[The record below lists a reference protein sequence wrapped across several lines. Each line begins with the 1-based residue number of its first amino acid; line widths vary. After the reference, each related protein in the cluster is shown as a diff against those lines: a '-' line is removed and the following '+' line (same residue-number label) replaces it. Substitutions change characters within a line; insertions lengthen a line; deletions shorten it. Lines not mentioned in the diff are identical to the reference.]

1 MSFLNPFL
9 LLATLGIALPILAH
23 LLNRQQVKRTDWA
36 AMQFLNRNLRVRSR
50 QLRLRD
56 ILLLILRCL
65 ALLLLVFALARPTW
79 TGVGGSWFS
88 GEARAGVVLGIDSS
102 FSMEHG
108 SEGATRFN
116 RALDQAR
123 VIAEQLLPGDPVS
136 IILLGGKDDV
146 IARNMAFDPD
156 RFEALLQ
163 EAKPVPAGI
172 DLERVPKRLKELL
185 DDMDAPQKE
194 AYFITDAQG
203 KDWQRASPH
212 FQSALSDLSEEAQVV
227 FVPVLGTSG
236 NLAVINF
243 ELASGTLR
251 KGTTARYQAT
261 VRNCGD
267 KPVAAVQVLCR
278 VEGVQIDTK
287 PIPLIN
293 AGSSETVS
301 LFVPFHNSGATR
313 ITAEVSGDL
322 LSTDNVRHVVAVV
335 RDRVSVLC
343 VDGSDGSSGRL
354 IRAALLARGEG
365 IEDEGY
371 LVRSIPWISMPSQ
384 KLEDV
389 DVVILSDV
397 PEITPEQA
405 ERFSRHVRQGNGLVW
420 FPGDNIKTAVWND
433 RISKGG
439 VSLLPAVLGQPKRT
453 GEYEGIGI
461 PLNPFMPNHG
471 VTLPLL
477 SLPEDLLSETLFL
490 RRLQVEPSPASF
502 PILSL
507 AGSGAPILLEHSLGR
522 GHVFMFTS
530 SAGTSWN
537 NMAQTPVF
545 PMLMQQIVTYLAG
558 REFERPR
565 VVGDSI
571 SLSYVDQPDATDAVF
586 DTPSDQTIIVPVLEH
601 RNQFVA
607 MLENSQE
614 VGFYEARVSVQ
625 APGVPVAVNVDAS
638 ESEVTT
644 LTPAQLNANLKGTGV
659 TITNSE
665 AELSAAIEANRTERS
680 FWRNFMIAG
689 LIFLLVESLFAERLG
704 RSKRTSEKQPDLLT
718 ETPTGVQ
725 DA

>member
-1 MSFLNPFL
+1 MSFLNPLL
-9 LLATLGIALPILAH
+9 LLAGLGIALPILAH

-56 ILLLILRCL
+56 LLLLILRCL
-65 ALLLLVFALARPTW
+65 ALLLLVFALSRPFW
-79 TGVGGSWFS
+79 LAGSGGWLG
-88 GEARAGVVLGIDSS
+88 GEARAGVVLAIDSS

-108 SEGATRFN
+108 PEGATRFN

-123 VIAEQLLPGDPVS
+123 VIAEELLPGDPVS
-136 IILLGGKDDV
+136 IILLGGEDEV
-146 IARNMAFDPD
+146 IARNMAFDPGQ
-156 RFEALLQ
+156 FEALLQ
-163 EAKPVPAGI
+163 KAKPVPAGM
-172 DLERVPKRLKELL
+172 DLDRVPKRLKELL

-203 KDWQRASPH
+203 RDWQRASSN
-212 FQSALSDLSEEAQVV
+212 FQTALSDLREEAEV
-227 FVPVLGTSG
+227 FFIPVLGAPA
-236 NLAVINF
+236 NLAVTNF
-243 ELASGTLR
+243 ELVSGALR

-267 KPVAAVQVLCR
+267 ETVSVVQVQCR

-287 PIPLIN
+287 TIPLIN

-313 ITAEVSGDL
+313 ITAEISGDFL
-322 LSTDNVRHVVAVV
+322 LADNVRRVVAVV

-354 IRAALLARGEG
+354 LSAALLARGDG
-365 IEDEGY
+365 VEDENY
-371 LVRSIPWISMPSQ
+371 IVRSVPWISMPSE
-384 KLEDV
+384 KLEEV
-389 DVVILSDV
+389 DVLILADV
-397 PEITPEQA
+397 PEITLEQA
-405 ERFSRHVRQGNGLVW
+405 KRFSRHVRQGNGLVW
-420 FPGDNIKTAVWND
+420 FPGDNVKTAVWND
-433 RISKGG
+433 RVSKEGI
-439 VSLLPAVLGQPKRT
+439 SLLPAVLGQLKNTSTDT
-453 GEYEGIGI
+453 GTGT
-461 PLNPFMPNHG
+461 PLNPSMPNHG
-471 VTLPLL
+471 ITLPLR
-477 SLPEDLLSETLFL
+477 SLPEDLFSETLFL
-490 RRLQVEPSPASF
+490 RRLEVEPSPASF

-507 AGSGAPILLEHSLGR
+507 AGSGAPILIEHSLGR
-522 GHVFMFTS
+522 GHVFMFTT

-571 SLSYVDQPDATDAVF
+571 SLSYVEQPDATDAVF
-586 DTPSDQTIIVPVLEH
+586 DTPSDQTIKVPVQEH
-601 RNQFVA
+601 RDQFVA
-607 MLENSQE
+607 MLENSRE
-614 VGFYEARVSVQ
+614 AGFYEARVSVQ
-625 APGVPVAVNVDAS
+625 APGIPVAVNVDTS
-638 ESEVTT
+638 ESEVAS
-644 LTPAQLNANLKGTGV
+644 LTPTQLNANLNGTGV
-659 TITNSE
+659 TVTNSE
-665 AELSAAIEANRTERS
+665 AELTAAIENNRTERS

-704 RSKRTSEKQPDLLT
+704 KSKRASDKQADPLP
-718 ETPTGVQ
+718 ETPTSAQ

>member
-1 MSFLNPFL
+1 MSFLNPLL
-9 LLATLGIALPILAH
+9 LLAGLGIALPILAH

-56 ILLLILRCL
+56 LLLLILRCL
-65 ALLLLVFALARPTW
+65 ALLLLVFALSRPFW
-79 TGVGGSWFS
+79 PAGSGGWLG
-88 GEARAGVVLGIDSS
+88 GEARAGVVLAIDSS

-108 SEGATRFN
+108 PEGATRFN

-123 VIAEQLLPGDPVS
+123 VIGEELLPGDPVS
-136 IILLGGKDDV
+136 IILLGGEDEV
-146 IARNMAFDPD
+146 IARNMAFDPGQ
-156 RFEALLQ
+156 FEALLQ
-163 EAKPVPAGI
+163 KAKPVPAGMDI
-172 DLERVPKRLKELL
+172 DRVPKRLKELL

-203 KDWQRASPH
+203 RDWQRASSN
-212 FQSALSDLSEEAQVV
+212 FQTALSDLREEAEV
-227 FVPVLGTSG
+227 FFIPVLGAPA
-236 NLAVINF
+236 NLAVTNF
-243 ELASGTLR
+243 ELVSGALR

-267 KPVAAVQVLCR
+267 ETVSVVQVQCR

-287 PIPLIN
+287 TIPLIN

-313 ITAEVSGDL
+313 ITAEISGDFL
-322 LSTDNVRHVVAVV
+322 LADNVRRVVAVV

-354 IRAALLARGEG
+354 LSAALLARGDG
-365 IEDEGY
+365 VEDENY
-371 LVRSIPWISMPSQ
+371 IVRSVPWISMPSE
-384 KLEDV
+384 KLEEV
-389 DVVILSDV
+389 DVLILADV
-397 PEITPEQA
+397 PEITLEQA
-405 ERFSRHVRQGNGLVW
+405 KRFSRHVRQGNGLVW
-420 FPGDNIKTAVWND
+420 FPGDNVKTAVWND
-433 RISKGG
+433 RVSKEGI
-439 VSLLPAVLGQPKRT
+439 SLLPAVLGQLKNTSTDT
-453 GEYEGIGI
+453 GTGT
-461 PLNPFMPNHG
+461 PLNPSMPNHG
-471 VTLPLL
+471 ITLPLR
-477 SLPEDLLSETLFL
+477 SLPEDLFSETLFL
-490 RRLQVEPSPASF
+490 RRLEVEPSPASF

-507 AGSGAPILLEHSLGR
+507 AGSGAPILIEHSLGR
-522 GHVFMFTS
+522 GHVFMFTT

-571 SLSYVDQPDATDAVF
+571 SLSYVEQPDATDAVF
-586 DTPSDQTIIVPVLEH
+586 DTPSDQTIKVPVQEH
-601 RNQFVA
+601 RDQFVA
-607 MLENSQE
+607 MLENSRE
-614 VGFYEARVSVQ
+614 AGFYEARVSVQ
-625 APGVPVAVNVDAS
+625 APGIPVAVNVDTS
-638 ESEVTT
+638 ESEVAS
-644 LTPAQLNANLKGTGV
+644 LTPTQLNANLNGTGV
-659 TITNSE
+659 TVTNSE
-665 AELSAAIEANRTERS
+665 AELTAAIENNRTERS

-704 RSKRTSEKQPDLLT
+704 KSKRASDKQADPLP
-718 ETPTGVQ
+718 ETPTSAQ

>member
-1 MSFLNPFL
+1 MNFLNPLL
-9 LLATLGIALPILAH
+9 LLAALGIALPILAH

-65 ALLLLVFALARPTW
+65 ALLMLVFALSRPIW
-79 TGVGGSWFS
+79 QGGAGSWFS
-88 GEARAGVVLGIDSS
+88 GETRAGVVLAIDSS

-108 SEGATRFN
+108 SKGATRFN

-123 VIAEQLLPGDPVS
+123 VIGEKLLPGDPVS
-136 IILLGGKDDV
+136 MILLGGEDEV

-163 EAKPVPAGI
+163 KAKSVPAGI
-172 DLERVPKRLKELL
+172 DLDRVPKRLKELL

-194 AYFITDAQG
+194 AYFITDVQER
-203 KDWQRASPH
+203 DWQRASSN
-212 FQSALSDLSEEAQVV
+212 FQTALSDLRKEAQLF
-227 FVPVLGTSG
+227 FVPVLGTPA
-236 NLAVINF
+236 NLAVTNF
-243 ELASGTLR
+243 ELVSGTLR

-267 KPVAAVQVLCR
+267 EPVSAVQVKCR

-287 PIPLIN
+287 TIPLIN

-301 LFVPFHNSGATR
+301 LFVPFHNPGATR
-313 ITAEVSGDL
+313 ITAEISGDL
-322 LSTDNVRHVVAVV
+322 LQTDNVRRVVAVI

-354 IRAALLARGEG
+354 LRAALLARGDG
-365 IEDEGY
+365 TEDEDY
-371 LVRSIPWISMPSQ
+371 VVRSIPWISMPSE
-384 KLEDV
+384 KLEEV
-389 DVVILSDV
+389 DVLILADV

-405 ERFSRHVRQGNGLVW
+405 KRFSHHVKKGNGLVW
-420 FPGDNIKTAVWND
+420 FPGDNLKTAVWNE
-433 RISKGG
+433 RMTKGA
-439 VSLLPAVLGQPKRT
+439 SPLLPAMLGQPKNT
-453 GEYEGIGI
+453 GTDTGTGR
-461 PLNPFMPNHG
+461 PLNPSMPHHG
-471 VTLPLL
+471 ITLPLR

-490 RRLQVEPSPASF
+490 RRLEVEPSLGSF

-507 AGSGAPILLEHSLGR
+507 AGSGGPILLEHSLGR
-522 GHVFMFTS
+522 GHVFMFTT
-530 SAGTSWN
+530 SAETSWN

-545 PMLMQQIVTYLAG
+545 PMLMQQIVTYLSG

-571 SLSYVDQPDATDAVF
+571 SLSYVEQPDATDAVF
-586 DTPSDQTIIVPVLEH
+586 DTPSDQTITVPVREH

-607 MLENSQE
+607 MLENSRE
-614 VGFYEARVSVQ
+614 AGFYEARVSVQ
-625 APGVPVAVNVDAS
+625 APGIPVAVNVDTGEAEVAS
-638 ESEVTT
+638 
-644 LTPAQLNANLKGTGV
+644 LTPTQLNANLMGTGV
-659 TITNSE
+659 TVTNSG
-665 AELSAAIEANRTERS
+665 AELTAAIETNRTERS

-689 LIFLLVESLFAERLG
+689 LIFLLVESLFAKRLG
-704 RSKRTSEKQPDLLT
+704 KSKRASGKKSDPLP

-725 DA
+725 GA

>member
-1 MSFLNPFL
+1 MSFLNPLL
-9 LLATLGIALPILAH
+9 LLAALGVALPILAH

-36 AMQFLNRNLRVRSR
+36 AMQFLNRNVRVRSR

-65 ALLLLVFALARPTW
+65 ALLFLVFALSRPIW
-79 TGVGGSWFS
+79 QGGAGSWFS
-88 GEARAGVVLGIDSS
+88 GEARAGVVLAIDSS

-108 SEGATRFN
+108 PEGATRFN
-116 RALDQAR
+116 RALDKAR
-123 VIAEQLLPGDPVS
+123 VIGEELLPGDPVS
-136 IILLGGKDDV
+136 IILLGGEDEV

-156 RFEALLQ
+156 RFETLLQ
-163 EAKPVPAGI
+163 KAKPVPAGI
-172 DLERVPKRLKELL
+172 DLDRVPKRLKELL

-194 AYFITDAQG
+194 AYFITDVQG
-203 KDWQRASPH
+203 RDWQRASSN
-212 FQSALSDLSEEAQVV
+212 FQMALSGLREEAQV
-227 FVPVLGTSG
+227 FLVPVLGAPA
-236 NLAVINF
+236 NLAVTNF
-243 ELASGTLR
+243 ELVSGTLR

-267 KPVAAVQVLCR
+267 EPVTAVQVQCR

-287 PIPLIN
+287 TIPLIN

-322 LSTDNVRHVVAVV
+322 LPTDNVRRVVAVV
-335 RDRVSVLC
+335 RDRISVLC

-354 IRAALLARGEG
+354 LGSALLARGDG
-365 IEDEGY
+365 IEDDGY
-371 LVRSIPWISMPSQ
+371 LVRSIPWISMPLE
-384 KLEDV
+384 KLEEI
-389 DVVILSDV
+389 DVVILADV

-405 ERFSRHVRQGNGLVW
+405 KRFSRHVKQGNGLVW
-420 FPGDNIKTAVWND
+420 FPGDNVKTAVWND
-433 RISKGG
+433 RVSKEGI
-439 VSLLPAVLGQPKRT
+439 SLLPAVLGQPKNT
-453 GEYEGIGI
+453 GTDTGTGR
-461 PLNPFMPNHG
+461 PLNPSMPHHG
-471 VTLPLL
+471 ITLPLR
-477 SLPEDLLSETLFL
+477 SLPEDLFSETLFL
-490 RRLQVEPSPASF
+490 RRLEVEPSPASF

-545 PMLMQQIVTYLAG
+545 PMLMQQIVTYLSG

-571 SLSYVDQPDATDAVF
+571 SLSYVEQPDANDAVF
-586 DTPSDQTIIVPVLEH
+586 DTPSDQTITVPVKEH

-607 MLENSQE
+607 MLENSRE
-614 VGFYEARVSVQ
+614 AGFYEARVSVQ
-625 APGVPVAVNVDAS
+625 APGTPVAVNVDTS
-638 ESEVTT
+638 ESEVAS
-644 LTPAQLNANLKGTGV
+644 LTIAQLNANIKGTGV
-659 TITNSE
+659 TVTNSG
-665 AELSAAIEANRTERS
+665 AELTAAIETNRTERS

-704 RSKRTSEKQPDLLT
+704 KSKRASDKQSDPLP
-718 ETPTGVQ
+718 ETPTSAQ